1 MIVQLFDTAYSIV
14 LSAFHIWTLVPF
26 IMTFTFFGVVY
37 SRFKNTNLENYSHV
51 DTTRSEKKKR
61 MLQAVYE
68 VVMSVS
74 DRFKTVSGALRL
86 FAIMFLVKNNFKS
99 QEQRDVTAAAL
110 PVQPFDMSKFKV
122 PVQPDGRVDDYPD
135 DGIKR
140 RHITPK

>member
-37 SRFKNTNLENYSHV
+37 SRFKNTKLENYSHV

-61 MLQAVYE
+61 MLQAFYE
-68 VVMSVS
+68 VVMSGS

-99 QEQRDVTAAAL
+99 QEQRDVAAATL